1 MGCLFFDNILK
12 EVFEMICTVLGFGSK
27 PYDFRDDDK
36 KQVKGVSHKI
46 SVSCGAYPVDHEKGI
61 TGEGELCDTFKC
73 NKILIDSVR
82 IGDRVSLE
90 IYYPDGPNSVGTV
103 KSAMLEVQ
111 ENMFSPIF

>member
-1 MGCLFFDNILK
+1 
-12 EVFEMICTVLGFGSK
+12 MICTVLGFGSR
-27 PYDFRDDDK
+27 PYDFKDDDK
-36 KQVKGVSHKI
+36 KQVKGVSHKV
-46 SVSCGAYPVDHEKGI
+46 SVSCGSYPVDHEKGI